1 MLLKIA
7 VENGIDHRSIA
18 WALDYP
24 GCYADGPDAST
35 AIVSLPQIFLKYCA
49 WVGRHA
55 EGGWLRDVGD
65 FDVRLVE
72 SYQTYFVNKH
82 MDVVGEQDPD
92 GYEVDAF
99 FHHDWKPLI
108 KMEIQRGMHLF
119 RWSRADL
126 LTAVEG
132 LTPAELDADHPGERR
147 SIRAVMGHVAH
158 SEWWYLT
165 RLGLTDGLPFS
176 SLPPDTF
183 EQLASERARLEQV
196 FPDLAGSLQVTGV
209 DGELWSPRKLLRYAL
224 WHELDH
230 VRHIYKLRF
239 G

>member
-24 GCYADGPDAST
+24 GCYADGPDGST
-35 AIVSLPQIFLKYCA
+35 AIVSLPQVFLKYCG
-49 WVGRHA
+49 WVSRHA
-55 EGGWLRDVGD
+55 EGVWLRDVGD

-72 SYQTYFVNKH
+72 TYQTCFVNKR
-82 MDVVGEQDPD
+82 MDIVGENDPE

-99 FHHDWKPLI
+99 FRHDWKPLSED
-108 KMEIQRGMHLF
+108 EIQRGLLLF
-119 RWSRADL
+119 CWSRADL
-126 LTAVEG
+126 MTAVDG
-132 LTPAELDADHPGERR
+132 LSPAELDASHPGERW
-147 SIRAVMGHVAH
+147 SIRGILGHIAS

-165 RLGLTDGLPFS
+165 RLGLSGGQPFS
-176 SLPPDTF
+176 SLPPDPL

-196 FPDLAGSLQVTGV
+196 FPGLAGSLQVTGV

-230 VRHIYKLRF
+230 IRHIYKLRF
-239 G
+239 R